1 MMTQLS
7 NKVDDS
13 LCYIAWARFYKR
25 KRRVRKNRIENRR
38 TSTRAFNPDGYCRL
52 TDGQLLCVRRKT
64 KRRRRRN
71 KFPLIPTYLS
81 TQAHAQGI
89 YTQKR
94 QPPPPPP
101 LPRTS
106 HAQIHQQSLRRDRRS
121 VWVFFSGF
129 SLLIGSC
136 CALAQTCT
144 HTDTQHSSSF
154 FFFSC
159 YLFFTV
165 RDEREK

>member
-1 MMTQLS
+1 
-7 NKVDDS
+7 
-13 LCYIAWARFYKR
+13 
-25 KRRVRKNRIENRR
+25 VRKNRIENRR

-106 HAQIHQQSLRRDRRS
+106 HAQIHEQSLRRDRRS
-121 VWVFFSGF
+121 VWVFFLW
-129 SLLIGSC
+129 LLFAYRQLL
-136 CALAQTCT
+136 CACT
-144 HTDTQHSSSF
+144 NMHTHRHTAF
-154 FFFSC
+154 ELIFLLFFSC
-159 YLFFTV
+159 YLFSLWEMRERNRKMVFLPTV
-165 RDEREK
+165 YMYHL